1 MWSSATTTTMMKE
14 WIMMNAIY
22 SIVIKY
28 IGAATA
34 AMAAAAAANAIL
46 ELLQIG
52 NRLLQFLPKSLL
64 LSQKF
69 PLKFCCRRC

>member
-1 MWSSATTTTMMKE
+1 MMKE

-64 LSQKF
+64 L
-69 PLKFCCRRC
+69 RIR

>member
-64 LSQKF
+64 LNKS
-69 PLKFCCRRC
+69 